1 MVNINFSWDDGSIQ
15 DIKIAE
21 MFNKYCVKSIFYIP
35 STNHERKFIG
45 KNQINIINDLGM
57 LIGGHTKTHRYLN
70 TIPKDEV
77 QEEVV
82 SNKIYLENTIA
93 KKIDSFCY
101 PGGRTNSYIEKIVKK
116 NFKKARTAKT
126 LCFNEKNE
134 NFNINPTFHFYD
146 RGKKSILKNV
156 IQNNIE
162 FLPLCL
168 KYIEKD
174 YFTFIKKIIME
185 LHERESVYNINI
197 WGHGWEIQNENLWSE
212 LNDFMKF
219 ITSNS
224 FNYQKI

>member
-15 DIKIAE
+15 DIRIAE
-21 MFNKYCVKSIFYIP
+21 MFNKYSIKSMFYIP

-45 KNQINIINDLGM
+45 KNQINIINELGM

-70 TIPKDEV
+70 TIPKNEV
-77 QEEVV
+77 HEEIV

-93 KKIDSFCY
+93 KKIDFFCY
-101 PGGRTNSYIEKIVKK
+101 PGGKTNNYIEQIVKN

-134 NFNINPTFHFYD
+134 KFNINPTFHFYD

-174 YFTFIKKIIME
+174 

-197 WGHGWEIQNENLWSE
+197 WGHGWEIQNENLWVE
-212 LNDFMKF
+212 LNDFIKF
-219 ITSNS
+219 TTSNS